1 MAKSSKPTP
10 PAHPAPKSSSKPAP
24 KTAAKPAAKP
34 APKAKV
40 PNPPV
45 PTKKTPASS
54 AAPAASKS
62 GAKPSVKPAAGA
74 GAKSSA
80 KATAPAPASAGK
92 SAVKPTAAKADTKGS
107 AKSDAKGDAKGSST
121 KVEAKAS
128 APAPAPAA
136 AAAPG
141 SSGGTG
147 PGGAKVPPKGITIVS
162 NKPVRK
168 PKPKKLE
175 MPVSEPL
182 LKSGV
187 KWKPLIASGPKAPP
201 STGIPGVAIQR
212 EFKADP
218 KARMNKKELDHYRA
232 ILLKKRA
239 ELLGDIDNMEDGAL
253 RQNSSGSLSSMPQH
267 MADQGSDTFEQSMSL
282 SLVDVDRNFIREIDE
297 ALKRIMD
304 GTYGVCLHTG
314 RRIPTERLDQVPWT
328 KYTIE
333 AARELERKPIFV
345 RDASYERAPSSKSE
359 NL

>member
-1 MAKSSKPTP
+1 MAKSSKPAPSTTKP
-10 PAHPAPKSSSKPAP
+10 SAKPAAKSPSKPAAKSP
-24 KTAAKPAAKP
+24 AKPAAKPPVKPAAKP
-34 APKAKV
+34 APKAKA
-40 PNPPV
+40 PLL
-45 PTKKTPASS
+45 PTKKP
-54 AAPAASKS
+54 PAASTSPTPPASKS
-62 GAKPSVKPAAGA
+62 AAKPAAANPA
-74 GAKSSA
+74 GKPAGKPA
-80 KATAPAPASAGK
+80 ATAKG
-92 SAVKPTAAKADTKGS
+92 DTKVVT
-107 AKSDAKGDAKGSST
+107 KSDAKGTST
-121 KVEAKAS
+121 KVDTKAQAAAS
-128 APAPAPAA
+128 GPAAAPAA
-136 AAAPG
+136 AGAAG
-141 SSGGTG
+141 G

-201 STGIPGVAIQR
+201 STGIPGVAIVR

-218 KARMNKKELDHYRA
+218 KAKMNKKELDHYRA

-314 RRIPTERLDQVPWT
+314 RRIPTDRLEQVPWT

>member
-1 MAKSSKPTP
+1 MAKSNP
-10 PAHPAPKSSSKPAP
+10 PKPAP
-24 KTAAKPAAKP
+24 PKSTSKSTPKPAAKPAAKAPAKAAHPPKP
-34 APKAKV
+34 APKAKT
-40 PNPPV
+40 PP
-45 PTKKTPASS
+45 PHAPAKKPAPAPAKSAAKPPAKPAAKAGDKGKAPAPAAKTPAKGSTPAA
-54 AAPAASKS
+54 AAPAAS
-62 GAKPSVKPAAGA
+62 GAAGA
-74 GAKSSA
+74 GGA
-80 KATAPAPASAGK
+80 AG
-92 SAVKPTAAKADTKGS
+92 
-107 AKSDAKGDAKGSST
+107 
-121 KVEAKAS
+121 
-128 APAPAPAA
+128 
-136 AAAPG
+136 
-141 SSGGTG
+141 
-147 PGGAKVPPKGITIVS
+147 KVPPKGITIVS

-201 STGIPGVAIQR
+201 SSGIPGVAVHKT
-212 EFKADP
+212 FKADP
-218 KARMNKKELDHYRA
+218 KAKMSKKELDHYRA

-253 RQNSSGSLSSMPQH
+253 RQSSGSLSNMPQH

-282 SLVDVDRNFIREIDE
+282 SLVDVDRNLIREIDD

-304 GTYGVCLHTG
+304 GSYGVCLHTG
-314 RRIPTERLDQVPWT
+314 RRIPADRLEQVPWT

-345 RDASYERAPSSKSE
+345 RENSYAERAPSSKSE

>member
-1 MAKSSKPTP
+1 MAKSNPPKPTP
-10 PAHPAPKSSSKPAP
+10 SKSTSKSTPKP
-24 KTAAKPAAKP
+24 TAKPAAKAPAKAAHPPKP
-34 APKAKV
+34 APKAKT
-40 PNPPV
+40 PP
-45 PTKKTPASS
+45 PPAPAKKPAPAPAKSAAKPPAKPAAKAGDKGKAPAPAAKTPAKGSTPHS
-54 AAPAASKS
+54 ATAAPAAS
-62 GAKPSVKPAAGA
+62 GAAGA
-74 GAKSSA
+74 GGA
-80 KATAPAPASAGK
+80 AG
-92 SAVKPTAAKADTKGS
+92 
-107 AKSDAKGDAKGSST
+107 
-121 KVEAKAS
+121 
-128 APAPAPAA
+128 
-136 AAAPG
+136 
-141 SSGGTG
+141 
-147 PGGAKVPPKGITIVS
+147 KVPPKGITIVS

-201 STGIPGVAIQR
+201 SSGIPGVAVHKT
-212 EFKADP
+212 FKADP
-218 KARMNKKELDHYRA
+218 KAKMSKKELDHYRA

-253 RQNSSGSLSSMPQH
+253 RQSSGSLSNMPQH

-282 SLVDVDRNFIREIDE
+282 SLVDVDRNLIREIDD

-304 GTYGVCLHTG
+304 GSYGVCLHTG
-314 RRIPTERLDQVPWT
+314 RRIPADRLEQVPWT

-345 RDASYERAPSSKSE
+345 RENSYAERAPSSKSE